1 MHSSKGIWIIA
12 KFIWGLTAN
21 RQLQQ
26 FYRELMKLIS
36 KLYFGGLTY
45 FTIFTTIFNTMFYYT
60 DFIFL
65 SSNSYSKPY
74 NVIKNKPYFSEKW
87 DILFL

>member
-1 MHSSKGIWIIA
+1 
-12 KFIWGLTAN
+12 
-21 RQLQQ
+21 
-26 FYRELMKLIS
+26 
-36 KLYFGGLTY
+36 
-45 FTIFTTIFNTMFYYT
+45 MFYYT